1 MAVGGSLGMMIRRIF
16 TGGCQ
21 CGAVRYRAEGAL
33 EDAHICHCR
42 MCQKAAGNYFL
53 PLANIAREDFEITR
67 GEPSW
72 FRSSD
77 LVRRGF
83 CRNCGTPLF
92 YDMPHESFLNIA
104 LGSLDDPEDVQP
116 VYQSGIESRMLWFS
130 HLPSLRQT
138 ETDDGSEAAAA
149 RRLAVLE
156 SNRQH
161 PDFDTIHWPPE
172 EDLP

>member
-1 MAVGGSLGMMIRRIF
+1 VAVGRAVDIMIRRIF

-21 CGAVRYRAEGAL
+21 CGQVRYRVEGTL
-33 EDAHICHCR
+33 DDPHICHCR

-53 PLANIAREDFEITR
+53 PLANIARQDFSITR
-67 GEPSW
+67 GQPAW

-92 YDMPHESFLNIA
+92 YDMPDASFLNIA
-104 LGSLDDPEDVQP
+104 LGSLDDPDDVQP
-116 VYQSGIESRMLWFS
+116 IYQSGVESRMIWFS
-130 HLPSLRQT
+130 HLPRLLERD
-138 ETDDGSEAAAA
+138 TDDGSAAAGE
-149 RRLAVLE
+149 RHLRVLE

-161 PDFDTIHWPPE
+161 PDFDTVHWPPE
-172 EDLP
+172 ENLS